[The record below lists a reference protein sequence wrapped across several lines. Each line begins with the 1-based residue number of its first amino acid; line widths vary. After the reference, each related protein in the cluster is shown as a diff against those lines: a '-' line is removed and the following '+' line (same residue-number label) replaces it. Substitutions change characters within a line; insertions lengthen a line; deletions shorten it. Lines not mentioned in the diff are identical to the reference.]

1 MSQRVGVIGC
11 GRWGSKHLRALENL
25 AEEANIECIV
35 ACDVNPTALARIER
49 DGILLHNDPFT
60 LVEQFSLD
68 SVIVAT
74 PNETHYALGTM
85 FLNKGIDVFLE
96 KPIATTFDHASS
108 LVSTSVHEGKT
119 LKSGFLL
126 RFHPCIIDA
135 RNQIRSGKIG
145 AIQSIRYSKNVQ
157 RQGDESSHALD
168 TLAIHGIDLA
178 EFLLDGQTPLR
189 ISEVVGSRTSCAL
202 TLEYPN
208 QVEISIDVGWET
220 ETDVAELEVIGR
232 NGRILVQLQQHE
244 QYQILQDHSIIKS
257 VEPNHTPLEAV
268 LLDFLQSDSSSFA
281 ASTGSILRTIKCVE
295 QARLQLT
302 AQGRS
307 KTRELKR

>member
-1 MSQRVGVIGC
+1 MPQRVGVVGC
-11 GRWGSKHLRALENL
+11 GRWGLKHLRALEMV
-25 AEEANIECIV
+25 AEEADIECIV
-35 ACDVNPTALARIER
+35 ACDVHPTAFTRIDSDR
-49 DGILLHNDPFT
+49 ILLHNDPHT
-60 LVEQFSLD
+60 LVEQYDLD

-74 PNETHYALGTM
+74 PNETHYELGMM
-85 FLNKGIDVFLE
+85 FLNKKIDVFLE

-108 LVSTSVHEGKT
+108 LVSTSVHVGKT

-126 RFHPCIIDA
+126 RFHPCIVDA
-135 RNQIRSGKIG
+135 RTQIRAGKIG

-157 RQGDESSHALD
+157 RQGDDTAHALD
-168 TLAIHGIDLA
+168 TLAIHGIDLV

-202 TLEYPN
+202 TLEYPD
-208 QVEISIDVGWET
+208 QVEISIDVGWEA
-220 ETDVAELEVIGR
+220 EANVAELEVMGR
-232 NGRILVQLQQHE
+232 NGRILVKLQEHE
-244 QYQILQDHSIIKS
+244 RYEILDDEVSIKS
-257 VEPNHTPLEAV
+257 VGSNHTPLEAV
-268 LLDFLQSDSSSFA
+268 LLDFLKSDSTSFA

-295 QARLQLT
+295 KARLQLT

>member
-1 MSQRVGVIGC
+1 MPQRVGVVGC
-11 GRWGSKHLRALENL
+11 GRWGLKHLRALEMV
-25 AEEANIECIV
+25 AEEADIECIV
-35 ACDVNPTALARIER
+35 ACDVHPTAFTRIDSDR
-49 DGILLHNDPFT
+49 ILLHNDPHT
-60 LVEQFSLD
+60 LVEQYDLD

-74 PNETHYALGTM
+74 PNETHYELGMM
-85 FLNKGIDVFLE
+85 FLNKKIDVFLE

-108 LVSTSVHEGKT
+108 LVSTSVHVGKT

-126 RFHPCIIDA
+126 RFHPCIVDA
-135 RNQIRSGKIG
+135 RTQIRAGKIG

-157 RQGDESSHALD
+157 RQGDDTSHALD
-168 TLAIHGIDLA
+168 TLAIHGIDLV

-202 TLEYPN
+202 TLEYPD
-208 QVEISIDVGWET
+208 QVEISIDVGWEAKAN
-220 ETDVAELEVIGR
+220 VAELEVMGR
-232 NGRILVQLQQHE
+232 NGRILVKLQEHE
-244 QYQILQDHSIIKS
+244 GYEILDDEVSIKS
-257 VEPNHTPLEAV
+257 VGSNHTPLEAV
-268 LLDFLQSDSSSFA
+268 LLDFLKSDSTSFA

-295 QARLQLT
+295 KARLQLT

>member
-1 MSQRVGVIGC
+1 MSQRVGVVGC
-11 GRWGSKHLRALENL
+11 GRWGSKHLRALECL
-25 AEEANIECIV
+25 AMEADIECIV
-35 ACDVNPTALARIER
+35 ACDVNPIALARVENNSIM
-49 DGILLHNDPFT
+49 LHNDPHT
-60 LVEQFSLD
+60 LVEQFNLD

-74 PNETHYALGTM
+74 PNETHYELGTM
-85 FLNKGIDVFLE
+85 FLNKGVNVFLE

-135 RNQIRSGKIG
+135 RTQIRSGKIG

-208 QVEISIDVGWET
+208 QVEICINVGWEF
-220 ETDVAELEVIGR
+220 EADVAELEVVGR

-244 QYQILQDHSIIKS
+244 HYEILKDHSTIQY
-257 VEPNHTPLEAV
+257 VQPNHTPLEAV
-268 LLDFLQSDSSSFA
+268 LLDFLRPDSASIA
-281 ASTGSILRTIKCVE
+281 APTGSILRTIKCVE

>member
-1 MSQRVGVIGC
+1 MPQRVGVVGC
-11 GRWGSKHLRALENL
+11 GRWGLKHLRALEMV
-25 AEEANIECIV
+25 AEEADIECIV
-35 ACDVNPTALARIER
+35 ACDVHPTAFTRIDSDR
-49 DGILLHNDPFT
+49 ILLHNDPHT
-60 LVEQFSLD
+60 LVEQYDLD

-74 PNETHYALGTM
+74 PNETHYELGMM
-85 FLNKGIDVFLE
+85 FLNKKVDVFLE

-108 LVSTSVHEGKT
+108 LVSTSVHVGKT
-119 LKSGFLL
+119 LKSGLLL
-126 RFHPCIIDA
+126 RFHPCIVDA
-135 RNQIRSGKIG
+135 RTQIRAGKIG

-157 RQGDESSHALD
+157 RQGDDTAHALD
-168 TLAIHGIDLA
+168 TLAIHGIDLV

-202 TLEYPN
+202 TLEYPD
-208 QVEISIDVGWET
+208 QVEISIDVGWEA
-220 ETDVAELEVIGR
+220 EADVAELEVMGR
-232 NGRILVQLQQHE
+232 NGRILVKLQEHE
-244 QYQILQDHSIIKS
+244 GYEILDDEVSIKS
-257 VEPNHTPLEAV
+257 VGSNHTPLEAV
-268 LLDFLQSDSSSFA
+268 LLDFLTSDSTSFA